1 MATVASLFG
10 SQAEVTEAL
19 DALAET
25 EFADVE
31 TRVFEEVGPNP
42 TEPDVAA
49 VPYLSSG
56 RLSGALDAGLTEWFD
71 DLGDKEAEF
80 LTQRVRS
87 GGVLVMAKV
96 EDERAG
102 ALETF
107 LREFG
112 GRTAE
117 EY

>member
-10 SQAEVTEAL
+10 SQAEATEAL
-19 DALAET
+19 DELAET

-42 TEPDVAA
+42 TEPDVGAI
-49 VPYLSSG
+49 PHLGSG
-56 RLSGALDAGLTEWFD
+56 RLSGALDPGVGEWFS
-71 DLGDKEAEF
+71 DLDDKEAEF
-80 LTQRVRS
+80 FTQRVRS

-107 LREFG
+107 LREHG
-112 GRTAE
+112 GRTTE
-117 EY
+117 DY